1 MSNDSVACPL
11 SGDNG
16 LAAEITAAVD
26 DIGRHSK
33 LAFSLMMDEL
43 ESLKRREAV
52 LVLHSQKISGS
63 TRQHN
68 DSMRLAMDSSI
79 LKLNVGGKDI
89 NVRKSSI
96 LPRTSPDSLFGILVT
111 GRWDNN
117 LTKDQHGRIFL
128 DIDPEWF
135 EVVINVLRDT
145 GKIVPPC
152 VAPEMDSGFRAIL
165 ACYNLR
171 SLFFDF
177 TIDLSEESEIG
188 SMNDRCNREILHL
201 FLRSELAEE
210 KPRRLPLK
218 LLYRFP
224 RDGDEPD
231 DLHSRCQGNGNT
243 LTVIEFTVDQ

>member
-1 MSNDSVACPL
+1 MRNDSVACPL
-11 SGDNG
+11 SGDN
-16 LAAEITAAVD
+16 AAEITAAVD
-26 DIGRHSK
+26 VIGRHSK

-43 ESLKRREAV
+43 ESVKRREAE
-52 LVLHSQKISGS
+52 LVLHSEKILSGS
-63 TRQHN
+63 NRQHN

-96 LPRTSPDSLFGILVT
+96 LPRTSPDSLFGILVS
-111 GRWDNN
+111 GRWDNY
-117 LTKDQHGRIFL
+117 LTKDHHGRIFL

-145 GKIVPPC
+145 GKTVRPC
-152 VAPEMDSGFRAIL
+152 VAPEMNSGFHAIL
-165 ACYNLR
+165 ACYNLK
-171 SLFFDF
+171 SLFSDF

-243 LTVIEFTVDQ
+243 LTVIEFTN